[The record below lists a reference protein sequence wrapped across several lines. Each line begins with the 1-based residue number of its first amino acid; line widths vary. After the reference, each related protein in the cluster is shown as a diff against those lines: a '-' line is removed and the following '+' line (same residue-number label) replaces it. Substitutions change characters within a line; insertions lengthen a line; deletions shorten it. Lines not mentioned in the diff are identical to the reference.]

1 MDKIHVILKP
11 SRLDESTFHEFVQKH
26 RLAEINERRA
36 LRHGVLT
43 AVANDETV
51 SLLRSDPM
59 VESVSIDQKQY
70 AI

>member
-1 MDKIHVILKP
+1 MILKP
-11 SRLDESTFHEFVQKH
+11 NGLDESTFHEFVQKH
-26 RLAEINERRA
+26 RFSEINERRA
-36 LRHGVLT
+36 LRHGVIT
-43 AVANDETV
+43 AVANDELI